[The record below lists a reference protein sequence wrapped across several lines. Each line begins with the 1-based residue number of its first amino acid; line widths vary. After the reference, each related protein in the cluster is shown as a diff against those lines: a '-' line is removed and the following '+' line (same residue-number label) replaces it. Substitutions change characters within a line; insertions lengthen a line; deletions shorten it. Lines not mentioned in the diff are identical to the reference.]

1 MRRSP
6 CSHPLCLFLPQIRD
20 GSIRLIDSSGNA
32 NEGKGLLSCRVV
44 NRSCPLSPMGKD
56 SLHQLNL
63 TLHRR
68 DDKESSYSE
77 GPRTTGDVMNVEI
90 CDGGSHHF
98 SPAIVNR
105 MMDQA
110 DIEVRRHL
118 LSSRLGPAQ
127 QSL

>member
-1 MRRSP
+1 MT
-6 CSHPLCLFLPQIRD
+6 
-20 GSIRLIDSSGNA
+20 
-32 NEGKGLLSCRVV
+32 
-44 NRSCPLSPMGKD
+44 KD

-63 TLHRR
+63 TLQWCDH
-68 DDKESSYSE
+68 KESSYPE
-77 GPRTTGDVMNVEI
+77 GPRTTGDVMDIKV

-105 MMDQA
+105 MMDQS